1 MNLRAQ
7 KATRKQTK
15 THNRRLVLRTIY
27 DGGRISRADVAR
39 ATDLTRTTVSDGV
52 TWWMKKGLVD
62 EVGYGPSAGG
72 KPPIL
77 LSVVDDSYHVIGID
91 LASDEFRGAVV
102 NLRGEI
108 RERSTQPL
116 NGRNGQAAL
125 ALVYTLVSD
134 LIASTDSPLLGIGI
148 GTPGLMDPIHGI
160 VRRAVNLDWQDLPL
174 RNLLKKRYG
183 LPVHVAN
190 DSQLAALAEYTFGA
204 GNNADNLVVIK
215 SDHGVGAGIVLNGQL
230 FHGDTFGAGEIGHVT
245 IVEDGRPC
253 RCGNVGCLETVASA
267 RAIVQQAR
275 TLASQ
280 YPGTLLHQFA
290 EDPEQIT
297 FDTVCRALSEA
308 EALGGSQAL
317 ALREALL
324 DLVQQAARGLGFAAA
339 NLVSVLSIK
348 RILIAGSVTC
358 LGSTLLDQIRATMV
372 QRSLALVASETQ
384 VELSTMGPDMV
395 ILGASGLV
403 LTQELGLFAP

>member
-1 MNLRAQ
+1 MNRRAQ

-15 THNRRLVLRTIY
+15 AHNRRLVLKTIY

-52 TWWMKKGLVD
+52 AWWMEKGLV
-62 EVGYGPSAGG
+62 EEIGFGPSAGG

-77 LSVVDDSYHVIGID
+77 LSVVDDSHHVIGID

-108 RERSTQPL
+108 RERSAQPL
-116 NGRNGQAAL
+116 HDRDGSAAL

-134 LIASTDSPLLGIGI
+134 LIASTDRPLLGIGI
-148 GTPGLMDPIHGI
+148 GTPGLMDPIQGV
-160 VRRAVNLDWQDLPL
+160 VRRAVNLNWQDLPL
-174 RNLLKKRYG
+174 RHLLKDRYG

-204 GNNADNLVVIK
+204 GNNADSLAVIK

-230 FHGDTFGAGEIGHVT
+230 FHGDSFGAGEIGHVT
-245 IVEDGRPC
+245 IVEDGQPC

-267 RAIVQQAR
+267 RAIVQLAR
-275 TLASQ
+275 TMAANNPATPLR
-280 YPGTLLHQFA
+280 HFA
-290 EDPEQIT
+290 DHPERIT
-297 FDTVCRALSEA
+297 IDTVC
-308 EALGGSQAL
+308 QAL
-317 ALREALL
+317 AQGESLSEGNAPDDTAALV
-324 DLVQQAARGLGFAAA
+324 DLVHRAARALGIAAA

-358 LGSTLLDQIRATMV
+358 FGSILLDEVRATML
-372 QRSLALVASETQ
+372 QRSLALVASETE
-384 VELSTMGPDMV
+384 VEISTMGPDMV

>member
-1 MNLRAQ
+1 MNRRAQ

-15 THNRRLVLRTIY
+15 AHNRRLVLKTIY

-52 TWWMKKGLVD
+52 AWWIEKGFVE
-62 EVGYGPSAGG
+62 EVGFGPSAGG

-77 LSVVDDSYHVIGID
+77 LRVVDDSHQVIGID

-116 NGRNGQAAL
+116 NDRDGKAAL
-125 ALVYTLVSD
+125 ALIYTLVSD
-134 LIASTDSPLLGIGI
+134 LIAATDRPILGIGI
-148 GTPGLMDPIHGI
+148 GTPGLMDPIQGV

-174 RNLLKKRYG
+174 RHLLKNRYG

-204 GNNADNLVVIK
+204 ENNADSLVVIK

-230 FHGDTFGAGEIGHVT
+230 FHGDSFGAGEIGHVT
-245 IVEDGRPC
+245 IVENGQPC

-275 TLASQ
+275 TIARDN
-280 YPGTLLHQFA
+280 PGSPLRHFA
-290 EDPEQIT
+290 DNPERIT
-297 FDTVCRALSEA
+297 IDTVCDALTQSGSVSGGEA
-308 EALGGSQAL
+308 SADTAAL
-317 ALREALL
+317 A
-324 DLVQQAARGLGFAAA
+324 DLVQQAARALGIAAA
-339 NLVSVLSIK
+339 NLVGVLSIK

-358 LGSTLLDQIRATMV
+358 FGSVLLDQVRATML
-372 QRSLALVASETQ
+372 QRSLALVASETE
-384 VELSTMGPDMV
+384 VEISTMGPDMV